1 MPYKKVNNNKRS
13 DTSVS
18 SHKQT
23 PRQLRRDIIN
33 RRERLASILHCL
45 CGYTQSEA
53 YATAFDFRG
62 SHTSLGPIAS
72 RFFSS
77 PKIHAAAQLFVR
89 YYDGVPYHINTKYVV
104 D

>member
-1 MPYKKVNNNKRS
+1 MPHKVNNNNSLERS
-13 DTSVS
+13 SLS
-18 SHKQT
+18 RKQT

-33 RRERLASILHCL
+33 RRERLALILHCL

-53 YATAFDFRG
+53 YATAFDFKG
-62 SHTSLGPIAS
+62 SHTSLGPLAS

-89 YYDGVPYHINTKYVV
+89 YYNGVPYHVNPKYKE